1 MMPRLVSVLLLL
13 TLAFSCAVP
22 PMDAVRDLAAIHT
35 EDDWRP
41 RSPAQMSVAPAYYF
55 GDLTAVAERA
65 GSYTVEDHRALEK
78 EILERIAT
86 VDVSDPAESLEVSAW
101 MMVALLQDNHA
112 PARKRAAEILGR
124 NAGNWIVTEDARLR
138 TANPDINLVAALRG
152 LESAEDRMSF
162 DLALSQIGSA
172 SIPDAV
178 TGIRILTALGRKAID
193 FTYSSGE
200 GDDRIFSTALGIV
213 LMGLEQGRNDA
224 DAEVSETCV
233 YWHDLLLPRAQEAA
247 VSR

>member
-1 MMPRLVSVLLLL
+1 MMPRLISFLLLL
-13 TLAFSCAVP
+13 TLATACAVP

-65 GSYTVEDHRALEK
+65 GSYTVDDHRALEK

-86 VDVSDPAESLEVSAW
+86 VDVGDPAESLEVSAW
-101 MMVALLQDNHA
+101 MMVALLQDDHA

-124 NAGNWIVTEDARLR
+124 NAGNWIVGEQARLR
-138 TANPDINLVAALRG
+138 STNPEINLVGALRG
-152 LESAEDRMSF
+152 LENAEDRVSF

-172 SIPDAV
+172 EIPDAI

-193 FTYSSGE
+193 FTYSSGD

-213 LMGLEQGRNDA
+213 LMGLDQGRNDA

-233 YWHDLLLPRAQEAA
+233 YWYDLLLPRAQEAA
-247 VSR
+247 ATR